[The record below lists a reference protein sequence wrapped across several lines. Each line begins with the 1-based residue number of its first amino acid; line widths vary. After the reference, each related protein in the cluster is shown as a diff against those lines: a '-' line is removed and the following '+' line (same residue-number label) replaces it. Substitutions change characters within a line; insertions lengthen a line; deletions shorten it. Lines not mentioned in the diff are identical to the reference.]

1 MSKDDVVPAKAIP
14 MKTNSTLA
22 KPASDGIW
30 QAIAK
35 PVRRSFWLLCLFVGG
50 FGAWAALAPLDGG
63 AVAPGVV
70 APDSNKKTVQH
81 LEGGIIAKLKV
92 KEGDIVETNKPLVEF
107 ENLQPRATHDILQQD
122 YRTQIATR
130 IRLEAEKADAT
141 RLEFP
146 PLLKGSTDPQ
156 MRRILDDQQELFL
169 SRLAFHQARIRVL
182 TQRKTQL
189 VEQIGGFRAQIQSVK
204 TQLELIDD
212 ELAGKQYLYNQ
223 QMIPKPELRKLERAK
238 AEIFGKQGEYL
249 AAVARAEEQIGE
261 AELQLV
267 ALRAERMEQI
277 ASQLDQ
283 VRAKLAEVDQK
294 LQASR
299 DVLERTIVRAP
310 VAGIVLNLKFK
321 TEGGVVMR
329 GEPIMDIVPLD
340 DTLLI
345 DARVSPNDIDVVRS
359 GLPALVHLTAYSNR
373 GTPKVHGFVKTV
385 SADRVLDDNS
395 KQPYFLARVAV
406 DRAEIDRLNP
416 KVELSPGMP
425 AEALIVTER
434 RTLMR
439 YLMQPFLDA
448 WRRSFREV

>member
-1 MSKDDVVPAKAIP
+1 MSKNDVVLAEAMP
-14 MKTNSTLA
+14 MKIVAARA
-22 KPASDGIW
+22 KPGSDGIW
-30 QAIAK
+30 HAVA
-35 PVRRSFWLLCLFVGG
+35 PPARRGLWLLLIFVGG
-50 FGAWAALAPLDGG
+50 FGLWGSLAPLDGG

-70 APDSNKKTVQH
+70 SPDSNKKTVQH

-92 KEGDIVETNKPLVEF
+92 KEGDVVEANKPLVEL
-107 ENLQPRATHDILQQD
+107 ESLQARATHDILQQD

-130 IRLEAEKADAT
+130 IRLEAEKSGAT

-146 PLLKGSTDPQ
+146 PELIAKTDPE
-156 MRRILDDQQELFL
+156 MHRILDDQQGLFA
-169 SRLAFHQARIRVL
+169 SRLAFHQARFRVL

-189 VEQIGGFRAQIQSVK
+189 AEQIRGFRAQIESTKAQI
-204 TQLELIDD
+204 ELIDD
-212 ELAGKQYLYNQ
+212 ELEGKQSLYDKR
-223 QMIPKPELRKLERAK
+223 MIPKPELRKLERAK
-238 AEIFGKQGEYL
+238 AEYSASRANTV

-267 ALRAERMEQI
+267 AMLAERMEQV
-277 ASQLDQ
+277 AGQLDQ
-283 VRAKLAEVDQK
+283 VRTKLAEVDQK

-299 DVLERTIVRAP
+299 DVLERTVVRAP

-345 DARVSPNDIDVVRS
+345 DARISPNDIDVVHG

-373 GTPKVHGFVKTV
+373 GTPKVHGVVKTV
-385 SADRVLDDNS
+385 SADRVLDENS

-406 DRAEIDRLNP
+406 DRAEIDRLTP

-439 YLMQPFLDA
+439 YLIQPFQDA

>member
-1 MSKDDVVPAKAIP
+1 MSKNNVAGTRARPLTIDA
-14 MKTNSTLA
+14 TLM
-22 KPASDGIW
+22 KPASDGLW
-30 QAIAK
+30 HAVA
-35 PVRRSFWLLCLFVGG
+35 PPARRGFWLLCIFVGG
-50 FGAWAALAPLDGG
+50 FGLWSFLAPLDGG

-70 APDSNKKTVQH
+70 GPDTNRKTVQH

-92 KEGDIVETNKPLVEF
+92 KEGDVVDANQPLVEL
-107 ENLQPRATHDILQQD
+107 ESLQPRATHDILQQD

-130 IRLEAEKADAT
+130 IRLEAEKAVAT
-141 RLEFP
+141 KLEFP
-146 PLLKGSTDPQ
+146 PELNANADPA
-156 MRRILDDQQELFL
+156 MRRILDDQQGLFS
-169 SRLAFHQARIRVL
+169 SRLAFHQARFHVL

-189 VEQIGGFRAQIQSVK
+189 AEQIRGFRAQIESAK
-204 TQLELIDD
+204 TQTELIDD
-212 ELAGKQYLYNQ
+212 ELEGKQSLYDKR
-223 QMIPKPELRKLERAK
+223 MIPKPELRKLERAK
-238 AEIFGKQGEYL
+238 AEIIGKRGEYV

-267 ALRAERMEQI
+267 ALQAERMEQI

-283 VRAKLAEVDQK
+283 VRTKLAEVDQK

-299 DVLERTIVRAP
+299 DVLDRTIVRAP
-310 VAGIVLNLKFK
+310 VAGTVLNLKFK

-329 GEPIMDIVPLD
+329 GEPIMDIVPLN

-345 DARVSPNDIDVVRS
+345 DARIAPNDIDVVRN
-359 GLPALVHLTAYSNR
+359 GLRALVHLTAYSSR
-373 GTPKVHGFVKTV
+373 GTPKVHGVVKSV
-385 SADRVLDDNS
+385 SADRVIDENS

-406 DRAEIDRLNP
+406 DRAEIDRLTP